1 MSLFNSLKNDNLET
15 WHSYTKHE
23 FVQGLGDGTLPIAAF
38 KKYLVQDYLFLIEF
52 ARAYALGMYKST
64 DLAQMRKCLSSAN
77 GILEVEIGLHIRL
90 CESWGLSENEIVATP
105 EEPANL
111 AYTRYVLDTAM
122 KGDMLDLKVA
132 LAPCA
137 IGYGEIGAELATQDG
152 AIDPSNPYAEWI
164 KEYSSD
170 EYQELAADAV
180 KEINDLGALYATEAR
195 YAKLSRIFREA
206 TRLEA
211 NFWQM
216 GLEL

>member
-23 FVQGLGDGTLPIAAF
+23 FVQGLGNGKLHIASF

-52 ARAYALGMYKST
+52 ARAYALGMYKAT
-64 DLAQMRKCLSSAN
+64 DLVQMRKCLSSAK
-77 GILEVEIGLHIRL
+77 GILETEMGLHIRL
-90 CESWGLSENEIVATP
+90 CESWGLSEDEIVATP

-122 KGDMLDLKVA
+122 KGDMLDLKIA

-137 IGYGEIGAELATQDG
+137 IGYGEIGAALAKQEG
-152 AIDPSNPYAEWI
+152 ALDESNPYAEWI
-164 KEYSSD
+164 REYSSD
-170 EYQELAADAV
+170 EYQDLAADAV
-180 KEINDLGALYATEAR
+180 REIDELGSLYSTEAR
-195 YAKLSRIFREA
+195 YTKLSRIFREA

-216 GLEL
+216 GLEV

>member
-1 MSLFNSLKNDNLET
+1 MSLFNSLKNDNLGT

-23 FVQGLGDGTLPIAAF
+23 FVQRLGDGTLPIAAF

-64 DLAQMRKCLSSAN
+64 DLAQMRKCLASTKD
-77 GILEVEIGLHIRL
+77 ILEVEMSLHIRL

-111 AYTRYVLDTAM
+111 AYTRYVLDTTM

-137 IGYGEIGAELATQDG
+137 IGYGEIGAELAKQNG
-152 AIDPSNPYAEWI
+152 ALDSGNPYAEWI

-180 KEINDLGALYATEAR
+180 KEIDDLGALYATDAR

>member
-1 MSLFNSLKNDNLET
+1 MSLFNSLKNDNLAT
-15 WHSYTKHE
+15 WQSYTNHK
-23 FVQGLGDGTLPIAAF
+23 FVQGLGDGTLPIDAF

-52 ARAYALGMYKST
+52 ARAYALGMYKAN
-64 DLAQMRKCLSSAN
+64 DLEQMRKCLSSAK
-77 GILEVEIGLHIRL
+77 GILEVEMGLHVRL
-90 CESWGLSENEIVATP
+90 CEAWGLSEAEIVATP
-105 EEPANL
+105 EEPATL

-137 IGYGEIGAELATQDG
+137 IGYGEIGATLARKEG

-164 KEYSSD
+164 KEYSSED
-170 EYQELAADAV
+170 YQSLAKDAV
-180 KEINDLGALYATEAR
+180 EEIDHLGELYATKAR
-195 YAKLSRIFREA
+195 YTKLSSIFREA

-216 GLEL
+216 GLEI

>member
-23 FVQGLGDGTLPIAAF
+23 FVQGLGNGKLPIASF

-52 ARAYALGMYKST
+52 ARAYALGVYKST
-64 DLAQMRKCLSSAN
+64 DLTQMRKCLSSAK
-77 GILEVEIGLHIRL
+77 GILDTEMGLHIRL
-90 CESWGLSENEIVATP
+90 CESWGLSEADIVATP
-105 EEPANL
+105 EDPANL

-137 IGYGEIGAELATQDG
+137 IGYGEIGAALALQEG
-152 AIDPSNPYAEWI
+152 ALSAQNPYAEWI
-164 KEYSSD
+164 REYSSD

-180 KEINDLGALYATEAR
+180 KEIDELGALYATEAR
-195 YAKLSRIFREA
+195 YVQLSRVFREA

>member
-64 DLAQMRKCLSSAN
+64 DLVQMRKCLSSAK
-77 GILEVEIGLHIRL
+77 GILEVEMSLHIRL

-122 KGDMLDLKVA
+122 KGDILDLKVA

-137 IGYGEIGAELATQDG
+137 IGYGEIGAELAKQDG
-152 AIDPSNPYAEWI
+152 ALDTNNPYAEWI

-180 KEINDLGALYATEAR
+180 KEIDDLGVLYATDAR